1 MKRKLTTETDRDMVI
16 GYINRL
22 DISKLHT
29 VEVLKKNANRSISQ
43 NSLYW
48 LWLTCIESE
57 TGTERIDLH
66 EITFKPR
73 YIIPKK
79 VMVLGKEEERVSTK
93 DLDTKQFKEY
103 LDKVQI
109 FASTELSI
117 TLPLPED
124 LHWQE
129 FYDYYIDRL

>member
-1 MKRKLTTETDRDMVI
+1 MKRKLSTETDRDMVI
-16 GYINRL
+16 GYIKRL

-48 LWLTCIESE
+48 LWLACISHE
-57 TGTERIDLH
+57 TGNERQDLH
-66 EITFKPR
+66 EFFKTK
-73 YIIPKK
+73 Y
-79 VMVLGKEEERVSTK
+79 MVPEVKNVFGINVDIRTTTDKNT
-93 DLDTKQFKEY
+93 TQFKYY

-124 LHWQE
+124 KYWQE
-129 FYDYYIDRL
+129 FFEYYIDKL

>member
-1 MKRKLTTETDRDMVI
+1 MKRKLTTETDREMVI
-16 GYINRL
+16 GYIRRL

-79 VMVLGKEEERVSTK
+79 VMVLGKEEERRSTK

-124 LHWQE
+124 KYWQE
-129 FYDYYIDRL
+129 FFEYYIDKL